1 MKKITF
7 LIVIFTCYFG
17 QAQVLNQPANW
28 PNTAWSI
35 TGEYLD
41 TPEVFTD
48 NPTVSTKFS
57 YDEDEA
63 GSASINNVAAESPVI
78 NLTSAFNANEF
89 WINVNSSY
97 VLNVFQNE
105 TLTLQFWDAD
115 ANEWVN
121 WGAPYETNTP
131 NAPTVGFCSGTYASF
146 LSDPLNI
153 TGFSANQLSNF
164 RYRLFYNDNSS
175 YGWGFCFTSPTISST
190 IPPACPNIT
199 NLVVSDVNINT
210 ANVYWLPGLSENSWE
225 VAIQTPG
232 TGVPTT
238 NGTITTNNNP
248 YNAIGL
254 SEDTAYE
261 VYVRGN
267 CGDGDYS
274 NWVGPFNFATLIPS
288 RINFSTESISVSGYD
303 LAVVDMNGD
312 FLDDIVGVSSTNV
325 NIQQQNT
332 DGSFTP
338 LNITTPNANFL
349 PSWSMAAADFD
360 ANGKTDLL
368 YGATSGVTFMK
379 ANDEGTGFTEQS
391 TTSEQYTFSQR
402 SNFVDINNDGKLDAF
417 VCHDVE
423 PNVYFMND
431 DEGSGNFTFYQS
443 DVTPNAPYSLGNY
456 PSGGDYGSI
465 WIDYNNDR
473 NIDLFIA
480 KCGGV
485 TERRTNIMVTNNGDG
500 TFTDDATSIGL
511 ADPMQTWSSAW
522 GDFDNDGDMDV
533 YVGASSGTHKLMR
546 NNGAPNYTFTE
557 VTVGAG
563 ISAPTGHEN
572 VVHDIDNDGNL
583 DIISNGS
590 IMYGNGDMTFEDS
603 DDTQLNY
610 KNGSFGDLNND
621 GFIDAYYNQNIYYN
635 LGNVNNWVKINT
647 IGMDHVEPNRSN
659 RNGIGARVVL
669 TTSNGIQIRDVR
681 SGEGFEFM
689 SSLTT
694 HFGIGSETSID
705 NITIYWPSGVVDSI
719 DNPEINTTHNIVEA
733 SFVLGV
739 IDEELTNASIYPNP
753 VEDEL
758 NVQTSVDVSDRL
770 ASVFDING
778 KRVLNMNMK
787 SNSLNVT
794 TLQSGVYFLRLESKG
809 KIMTRKFI
817 KK

>member
-1 MKKITF
+1 MKKITL
-7 LIVIFTCYFG
+7 LIIIFIGFFS

-28 PNTAWSI
+28 PNTAWTI

-48 NPTVSTKFS
+48 NPTVSNKFS

-63 GSASINNVAAESPVI
+63 GSGSINSLAAESSII
-78 NLTSAFNANEF
+78 NLTDAFNANEF

-105 TLTLQFWDAD
+105 SLTLQYWDAD
-115 ANEWVN
+115 ANQWVN
-121 WGAPYETNTP
+121 WGEPRETTTP
-131 NAPTVGFCSGTYASF
+131 NAPNVNFCSGDYANF
-146 LSDPLNI
+146 LSGELNI
-153 TGFSANQLSNF
+153 STFSANQLSNF
-164 RYRLFYNDNSS
+164 RYRIFYNDNNS

-190 IPPACPNIT
+190 LPPACPNIT
-199 NLVVSDVNINT
+199 GLTVSDVNTNT
-210 ANVYWLPGLSENSWE
+210 ANVYWSAGSSESSWE
-225 VAIQTPG
+225 VSIQPAG
-232 TGVPTT
+232 LGVPTT
-238 NGTITTNNNP
+238 SGSITTSNNP
-248 YNAIGL
+248 YNATNL
-254 SEDTAYE
+254 SEDTPYE
-261 VYVRGN
+261 IYVRGN
-267 CGDGDYS
+267 CGDGEYS
-274 NWVGPFNFATLIPS
+274 NWVGPVNFTTLLSS
-288 RINFSTESISVSGYD
+288 RINFSTESITVNGYD

-325 NIQQQNT
+325 NIQQQNS

-368 YGATSGVTFMK
+368 YGSGSGVTFMK
-379 ANDEGTGFTEQS
+379 ANDQGNGFTEQS

-431 DEGSGNFTFYQS
+431 EEGTGNFTFYQS
-443 DVTPNAPYSLGNY
+443 DVTPGAPYSLGNY

-473 NIDLFIA
+473 NMDLFIA
-480 KCGGV
+480 KCGGG

-557 VTVGAG
+557 VTAGAG
-563 ISAPTGHEN
+563 ITAPTGHEN

-590 IMYGNGDMTFEDS
+590 IMYGNGDMTFEDV
-603 DDTQLNY
+603 DQTQLNY

-635 LGNVNNWVKINT
+635 LGNNSNWVKINT
-647 IGMDHVEPNRSN
+647 IGMDHAEPNRSN

-669 TTSNGIQIRDVR
+669 TTSNGTQIRDVR

-705 NITIYWPSGVVDSI
+705 NITIYWPSGVVDSV
-719 DNPEINTTHNIVEA
+719 DDPQINTTHNIVEGSA
-733 SFVLGV
+733 LLNV
-739 IDEELTNASIYPNP
+739 IDEELSNASIYPNP
-753 VEDEL
+753 VGDEL
-758 NVQTSVDVSDRL
+758 KIQTSVDISDRL
-770 ASVFDING
+770 ATVFDING
-778 KRVLNMNMK
+778 KRVLNINLT
-787 SNSLNVT
+787 SNNLNVKM
-794 TLQSGVYFLRLESKG
+794 LESGVYLLRLESNG
-809 KIMTRKFI
+809 KIMTRKFV